1 MTWYS
6 ALTKLLMFLSFW
18 FVAPEIIGEA
28 RLRAHLTRGLSAFSA
43 VVSSIAWLVALIL
56 VVWGVLWAYKTA
68 MDEVRQ
74 LARAKVAAIEAQ
86 HPKSE
91 VQRQKDTAPEQ
102 RGDGEAAVPA
112 GVKPGD
118 LSKSFKEIVE
128 ENNKLI
134 KKGHEQLMKSL
145 EDEKR
150 RKAEEFDR
158 QVKILFVTIGPCLAA
173 AAFAGRLTR
182 NATERLVVR
191 PVLDRLAEDST
202 LRRRLVILG
211 AVMFTAGSMLDF
223 FGGSSK

>member
-43 VVSSIAWLVALIL
+43 VVSSIAWLAVMIL
-56 VVWGVLWAYKTA
+56 VVWGVLSAYQTVI
-68 MDEVRQ
+68 DGVRQ
-74 LARAKVAAIEAQ
+74 LARAEVAAIETQHQQSEAQ
-86 HPKSE
+86 QPKE
-91 VQRQKDTAPEQ
+91 TVQEQ
-102 RGDGEAAVPA
+102 GGDGKATGPA

-118 LSKSFKEIVE
+118 PSKSIAETIE
-128 ENNKLI
+128 ESNKI
-134 KKGHEQLMKSL
+134 MKRTHEQIIKMLDDKKRQER
-145 EDEKR
+145 ED
-150 RKAEEFDR
+150 FDR
-158 QVKILFVTIGPCLAA
+158 RAKILFLAIGPCLAA
-173 AAFAGRLTR
+173 ASFAGRRTR
-182 NATERLVVR
+182 NATERLIVR